1 VTDITFVAT
10 FRVLRSEDIW
20 RIKEAAIA
28 GGLMTIRLARE
39 GRY

>member
-1 VTDITFVAT
+1 L
-10 FRVLRSEDIW
+10 LRDL
-20 RIKEAAIA
+20 RIAQRIEEAAFA